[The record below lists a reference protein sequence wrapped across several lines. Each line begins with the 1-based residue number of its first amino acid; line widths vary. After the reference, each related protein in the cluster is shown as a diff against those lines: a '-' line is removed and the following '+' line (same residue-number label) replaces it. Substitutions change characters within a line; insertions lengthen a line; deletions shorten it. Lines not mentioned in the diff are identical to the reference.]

1 MHLRSLPYC
10 PSLGFL
16 RGAFTRSGDD
26 DSASTTLWSHHFACP
41 FSQWTHDVY
50 FSILP
55 VCLRLIRLR
64 VFITARFVFC
74 FFSFLGKGFFHFF
87 CFVVPT
93 LSALQVVFLPP
104 VYR

>member
-10 PSLGFL
+10 PSLGLL

-50 FSILP
+50 FSSLP

-64 VFITARFVFC
+64 VFITASFVFV
-74 FFSFLGKGFFHFF
+74 FFLGKGIFFPFF
-87 CFVVPT
+87 VLLC
-93 LSALQVVFLPP
+93 LP
-104 VYR
+104 